1 MQEPGFW
8 DDIKRAEELT
18 KESKFLKSKLERFNA
33 IETKIEDIEVL
44 NEIMEENDEESI
56 NEIISTV
63 KFLEKEIEDYKIED
77 AFIR

>member
-56 NEIISTV
+56 NEIISSV
-63 KFLEKEIEDYKIED
+63 K
-77 AFIR
+77 

>member
-44 NEIMEENDEESI
+44 KIKRSEAKEFVKNNNVSI
-56 NEIISTV
+56 KGALILLS
-63 KFLEKEIEDYKIED
+63 L
-77 AFIR
+77 